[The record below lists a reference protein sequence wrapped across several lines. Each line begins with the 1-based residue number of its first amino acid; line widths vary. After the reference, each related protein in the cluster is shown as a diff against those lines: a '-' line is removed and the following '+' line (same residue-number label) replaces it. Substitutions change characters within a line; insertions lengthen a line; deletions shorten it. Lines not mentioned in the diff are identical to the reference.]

1 MAWDIVFFIAGMM
14 LAWLTLRDVFDTVVV
29 PGGSRAS
36 LRVTKRVGLV
46 LLVIWKRLRGRNR
59 GISHAF
65 APLVLVSSFV
75 IWMSLLALAFG
86 LMAYAMRTHFEPQLE
101 SLAEAIF
108 MVGSAIVTIGLT
120 GENVLGIG
128 RWIILA
134 GGFCG
139 LAVMTM
145 AVTYLLEVQNSI
157 TRRDIG
163 IIKLNTSAGQ
173 PPSALTLLER
183 YAAIR
188 HMSAL
193 PGVLEEGRN
202 WCATV
207 RQSHSAHPSLIYFQS
222 TSTGSGWPA
231 ALGAMLDLGLIAE
244 HLIDDES
251 LYGPAVLLKEEGER
265 MAKELALISGV
276 DRLAERTDP
285 GAFRTIAKRLADSG
299 YKVRSNPDFGEMARQ
314 RTDYTSCVDALAK
327 HLGKANTP
335 LIPKPLT
342 EEAAVSARSS
352 YRRGSPPKRTAS
364 GTPGRGATARRR

>member
-1 MAWDIVFFIAGMM
+1 MAWDIVLFLGGMI

-36 LRVTKRVGLV
+36 LQVTRRVGR
-46 LLVIWKRLRGRNR
+46 LLLAVWKHVRRGHR

-65 APLVLVSSFV
+65 APVVLVSSFV

-86 LMAYAMRTHFEPQLE
+86 LMAYAMRFRFEPPLE

-108 MVGSAIVTIGLT
+108 TVGSAIVTIGLT

-173 PPSALTLLER
+173 PPSAVTLLER

-188 HMSAL
+188 HERGL
-193 PGVLEEGRN
+193 PEVLEEGRN

-222 TSTGSGWPA
+222 TSTGAGWPA
-231 ALGAMLDLGLIAE
+231 ALGALLDLGLFAE
-244 HLIDDES
+244 FLIDDES
-251 LYGPAVLLKEEGER
+251 LYGAAVLLREEGER
-265 MAKELALISGV
+265 MAKELALISSV
-276 DRLAERTDP
+276 ERAAEKTDQSLLRTVARRLAE
-285 GAFRTIAKRLADSG
+285 SG
-299 YKVRSNPDFGEMARQ
+299 YKIRGDADYADMARQ
-314 RTDYTSCVDALAK
+314 RTDYSSCVDAIAA
-327 HLGKANTP
+327 HLGKPTAP
-335 LIPKPLT
+335 LIPSP
-342 EEAAVSARSS
+342 ENRAGASAMSS
-352 YRRGSPPKRTAS
+352 YRRESRPRRTAS
-364 GTPGRGATARRR
+364 GKTAPKATARRR

>member
-1 MAWDIVFFIAGMM
+1 MAWDVIFFIAGAI

-86 LMAYAMRTHFEPQLE
+86 LMAYAMRTHFEPHLE
-101 SLAEAIF
+101 SLPEAVF

-120 GENVLGIG
+120 GENVLGAG

-134 GGFCG
+134 SGFCG

-188 HMSAL
+188 HKRGL
-193 PGVLEEGRN
+193 PEVLEEGRN

-222 TSTGSGWPA
+222 TSTGAGWAA
-231 ALGAMLDLGLIAE
+231 ALGALLDLSLFAE
-244 HLIDDES
+244 FLIDDDS

-276 DRLAERTDP
+276 ERVAEKTDQN
-285 GAFRTIAKRLADSG
+285 ALRSVAKRLADSG
-299 YKVRSNPDFGEMARQ
+299 YKLRGAPDYADMARQ
-314 RTDYTSCVDALAK
+314 RTDYSSCVDAIAR
-327 HLGKANTP
+327 HLGKPSAP
-335 LIPKPLT
+335 LMPSADARPGLS
-342 EEAAVSARSS
+342 AASS
-352 YRRGSPPKRTAS
+352 YRRGSRPRRTAS
-364 GTPGRGATARRR
+364 ERPAQGATAHRR

>member
-1 MAWDIVFFIAGMM
+1 VAWDILFFVLGVV
-14 LAWLTLRDVFDTVVV
+14 LAWATLRDVFDTVVV

-36 LRVTKRVGLV
+36 LQVTRRVGGA
-46 LLVIWKRLRGRNR
+46 LLFVWKHVRRGHR

-75 IWMSLLALAFG
+75 IWMSLLAFAFG
-86 LMAYAMRTHFEPQLE
+86 LMAYAMRIHFQPQLE
-101 SLAEAIF
+101 SLAEAVF

-134 GGFCG
+134 AGFCG

-173 PPSALTLLER
+173 PPAGLTLLER

-188 HMSAL
+188 HQKAL
-193 PGVLEEGRN
+193 AEVLDEGRN

-222 TSTGSGWPA
+222 TSTGAGWPA
-231 ALGAMLDLGLIAE
+231 ALGALLDLALFAQ

-265 MAKELALISGV
+265 MAKELALVAGV
-276 DRLAERTDP
+276 ERMAEKTDPNLLRNVAARLAQ
-285 GAFRTIAKRLADSG
+285 SG
-299 YKVRSNPDFGEMARQ
+299 YKVRPAPDYGEMASQ
-314 RTDYTSCVDALAK
+314 RTDYANCVDAIAR
-327 HLGKANTP
+327 HLGKPSAP
-335 LIPKPLT
+335 LIPGGDKRP
-342 EEAAVSARSS
+342 VSARSS
-352 YRRGSPPKRTAS
+352 YRRGSPRTRTAS
-364 GTPGRGATARRR
+364 ERPARGATARRR

>member
-1 MAWDIVFFIAGMM
+1 MAWDIALFVAGII

-36 LRVTKRVGLV
+36 LQVTRRAGRV
-46 LLVIWKRLRGRNR
+46 LLAIWKHARRRDR

-86 LMAYAMRTHFEPQLE
+86 LMAYGMRAHFEPHLT

-139 LAVMTM
+139 LAVITM

-188 HMSAL
+188 HQRGL
-193 PGVLEEGRN
+193 PDVLEEGRN

-222 TSTGSGWPA
+222 TSTGAGWPA
-231 ALGAMLDLGLIAE
+231 ALGALLDLGLLAE
-244 HLIDDES
+244 FLIDDEA

-265 MAKELALISGV
+265 MATELALITGV
-276 DRLAERTDP
+276 ERAAERTDQN
-285 GAFRTIAKRLADSG
+285 ALRTVARRLAACG
-299 YKVRSNPDFGEMARQ
+299 YKIRSAPDYADMARL
-314 RTDYTSCVDALAK
+314 RTDYSSCVDAIAR
-327 HLGKANTP
+327 HIGKPASP
-335 LIPKPLT
+335 LIPGAEGSPN
-342 EEAAVSARSS
+342 ASAGSS
-352 YRRGSPPKRTAS
+352 CRRGSRPMRTAS
-364 GTPGRGATARRR
+364 EKPARGATARRR